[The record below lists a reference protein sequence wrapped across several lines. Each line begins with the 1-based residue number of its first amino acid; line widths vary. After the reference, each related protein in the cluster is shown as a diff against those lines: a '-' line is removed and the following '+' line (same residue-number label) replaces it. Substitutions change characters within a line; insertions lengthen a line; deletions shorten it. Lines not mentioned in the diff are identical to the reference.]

1 MCHGCQCFDQ
11 STWCL
16 QLKMPQAGQRLD
28 RNSTRTTSAW
38 CLTAWPPTRKRT
50 STLIQPHVPTREI
63 KRERERERRGS
74 AHFNFPRHLDPAPT
88 VPAFYTRFQERSL
101 TIIIICRYVPCSVF
115 RVRSAIA
122 LGRNPG
128 EKEGIGKQIA
138 HGLLFVALSKCKQRV
153 SSCFTFGRQTVRV
166 IPRMLWAW
174 LHPKRHFGVLLRI
187 SDTGKRC
194 EGK

>member
-1 MCHGCQCFDQ
+1 MNVSGCDRIKAETFGMCHGCQCFDQ

-38 CLTAWPPTRKRT
+38 CLTAWPPTHKRT

-63 KRERERERRGS
+63 KREREGGRERRGS

-101 TIIIICRYVPCSVF
+101 ITIIICRYVQCKVGNRIGQKP
-115 RVRSAIA
+115 RRK
-122 LGRNPG
+122 GRN
-128 EKEGIGKQIA
+128 
-138 HGLLFVALSKCKQRV
+138 R
-153 SSCFTFGRQTVRV
+153 
-166 IPRMLWAW
+166 
-174 LHPKRHFGVLLRI
+174 
-187 SDTGKRC
+187 
-194 EGK
+194 